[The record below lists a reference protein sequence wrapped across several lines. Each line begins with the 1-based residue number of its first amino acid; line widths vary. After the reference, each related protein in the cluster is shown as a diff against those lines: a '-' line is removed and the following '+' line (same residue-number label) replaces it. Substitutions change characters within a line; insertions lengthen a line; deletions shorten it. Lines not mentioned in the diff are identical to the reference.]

1 MKNLVLVL
9 LALFLIQTAA
19 YAKKGVELQVE
30 VKDDSQTEIT
40 KMIVLDKKLKIEII
54 NDKSEKD
61 FVTFD
66 GQKMC
71 TVDNERKECNCMKK
85 EDIKKMAAEI
95 NKQFA
100 AFDMEE
106 MLKDVPPA
114 QREMVRQQMEK
125 MMPKKAA
132 PAKVSK
138 PDLTK
143 IGNENYNNYP
153 SRKYL
158 LKSSGEKTY
167 LWVTDWGNINGG
179 KEISNAFTS
188 LGSFFDEM
196 LEITSQLPGAQ
207 QREQDNFMSI
217 MDDVNG
223 LIHSSKEY
231 ENGKLT
237 SESRLIKSFKRD
249 VSQSEFNS
257 PYSCKNPLN
266 QL

>member
-1 MKNLVLVL
+1 MKNLIFVL
-9 LALFLIQTAA
+9 LALFLLQTTS
-19 YAKKGVELQVE
+19 YAKNGVELQIE
-30 VKDDSQTEIT
+30 VKEDAETDVT
-40 KMIVLDKKLKIEII
+40 KMVVLDNHLKMEIM
-54 NDKSEKD
+54 NDSNAKD

-71 TVDNERKECNCMKK
+71 TVDNNKKECNCMKK

-125 MMPKKAA
+125 MMPKQAA
-132 PAKVSK
+132 SAKVSK
-138 PDLTK
+138 PDLKK
-143 IGNENYNNYP
+143 IGNEKFNNYP

-158 LKSSGEKTY
+158 LKGSGEETY
-167 LWVTDWGNINGG
+167 LWVTDWGNISGG
-179 KEISNAFTS
+179 KEVSNAFIS
-188 LGSFFDEM
+188 LGNFFDEM

-207 QREQDNFMSI
+207 QREQDNFISI

-223 LIHSSKEY
+223 VIHSSKAY
-231 ENGKLT
+231 ENGKLV
-237 SESRLIKSFKRD
+237 SESRLLKSIKRD
-249 VSQSEFNS
+249 VNLSEFKS
-257 PYSCKNPLN
+257 PYSCKDPLS